1 MPTHNKNSSKN
12 PNIRATVQSGVQN
25 SSVQRLTPTPMLLDN
40 EVICTPDVL
49 NRNESDKTVGNLVF
63 MPVDPELFNNVARQA
78 AEAIAENRNA
88 NKPSQI
94 RKFYDE
100 LCMWETKVSLEP
112 MRFDDYLPFIL
123 MLNAK
128 LAYAKGRRL
137 VDANFVKLIG
147 DCLKQ
152 VKTPETLR
160 ICKLFFEAF
169 LGFYKELED
178 K

>member
-1 MPTHNKNSSKN
+1 MPDHRSNNPSQN
-12 PNIRATVQSGVQN
+12 PNIRATVQS
-25 SSVQRLTPTPMLLDN
+25 SVQHRTPPDSETRAPNRDEPIQTHGQLIFTP
-40 EVICTPDVL
+40 L
-49 NRNESDKTVGNLVF
+49 NA
-63 MPVDPELFNNVARQA
+63 ELFNNVAREKA
-78 AEAIAENRNA
+78 KIIAENEKA

-112 MRFDDYLPFIL
+112 ARFSDYLPFIL

-137 VDANFVKLIG
+137 VDDNFVKLIG

-152 VKTPETLR
+152 VKDPDTLR

-169 LGFYKELED
+169 LGFYKELRPYD

>member
-1 MPTHNKNSSKN
+1 MQDHHSKSNQLSKFSGGKKPFPKQDEPTLVTSKIVFTKPLN
-12 PNIRATVQSGVQN
+12 P
-25 SSVQRLTPTPMLLDN
+25 D
-40 EVICTPDVL
+40 
-49 NRNESDKTVGNLVF
+49 
-63 MPVDPELFNNVARQA
+63 LFNGVARQV
-78 AEAIAENRNA
+78 AETIAENRNA

-100 LCMWETKVSLEP
+100 LCLWETKVNLEP
-112 MRFDDYLPFIL
+112 ARFDDYLPFIL

-128 LAYAKGRRL
+128 VAYAKGRRL

-152 VKTPETLR
+152 VKSPDTLR
-160 ICKLFFEAF
+160 LCKLFFEAF
-169 LGFYKELED
+169 LGFYKELRPSD

>member
-1 MPTHNKNSSKN
+1 MAQYPGHTTSTGTTRNSAPRDQRGGGGGDYRDRNRDEPT
-12 PNIRATVQSGVQN
+12 IITSGIDFAE
-25 SSVQRLTPTPMLLDN
+25 L
-40 EVICTPDVL
+40 
-49 NRNESDKTVGNLVF
+49 K
-63 MPVDPELFNNVARQA
+63 PELFNSIARQA
-78 AEAIAENRNA
+78 AETIAQNNRV
-88 NKPSQI
+88 NKSSQI

-100 LCMWETKVSLEP
+100 LCMWESKVNLDP
-112 MRFDDYLPFIL
+112 ARFDDYLPFIL

-128 LAYAKGRRL
+128 LAYAKGRKL

-152 VKTPETLR
+152 VKDQKTLR

-169 LGFYKELED
+169 LGFYKELEE